1 MLTGCCVDSEAKLM
15 LFPYVCVIFRIV
27 LLCMF
32 VIPHASSQPRPRGRV
47 YTVIFF
53 PVSCNC

>member
-47 YTVIFF
+47 
-53 PVSCNC
+53 